1 MRLSHTLGRTSVAF
15 DDPNLVSAAG
25 LVPVLALADRAGLG
39 KLADEHLSVPTDKG
53 ANAGLK
59 VSSLV
64 GGMVAGAD
72 SIDDMALLRHGG
84 MIRVFTRA
92 YAPSTLG
99 SFLRAFTFGHVRQ
112 LDAIASRFLIALA
125 GLTRLLGASAPRDD
139 AGADPDSD
147 GGYAL
152 LDVDDTIIE
161 VHGHAKQ
168 GAGFGYSGVRGL
180 NALLATLAVPFV
192 AGTTAPVIVA
202 QRLRKGSAGSPR
214 GAKRLVGDAV
224 KTARRLLGTG
234 QLILVRMDSA
244 FYGRGAV
251 HAALAGDAAVSV
263 TVRMDTA
270 VKKAIATID
279 DAAWTTIE
287 YTDAILDEATGRWVS
302 RAEVAEIPFI
312 AFSAQKRA
320 DQVPG
325 RLVVR
330 RIPDFNAEKNKAA
343 GQDSLFD
350 VWRFHAFFTTTDP
363 GVLDTVAADKT
374 HRGHAVIEQVHADLK
389 NSALA
394 HLPSGVFA
402 ANAAWLVLAVIA
414 FNLTRA
420 AASLTEPDLVKA
432 TTATIRRKLITV
444 PARVATSA
452 RRITLHLPQQ
462 WPWEPAW
469 TLLFDRVS
477 DPPHAAAA

>member
-1 MRLSHTLGRTSVAF
+1 VAF
-15 DDPNLVSAAG
+15 DDPNLVSAGG
-25 LVPVLALADRAGLG
+25 LVPVLALAEKAGLRD
-39 KLADEHLSVPTDKG
+39 LADVHLSVPADKG

-59 VSSLV
+59 VASLV
-64 GGMVAGAD
+64 AGMVAGAD

-84 MIRVFTRA
+84 MGRVFARA

-125 GLTRLLGASAPRDD
+125 GFTRLLGGPDRPEAAS
-139 AGADPDSD
+139 G

-180 NALLATLAVPFV
+180 NALLATLTV
-192 AGTTAPVIVA
+192 AGALPVIVA
-202 QRLRKGSAGSPR
+202 QRLRRGACGSPR

-224 KTARRLLGTG
+224 RTARRLLGKG

-244 FYGRGAV
+244 FYGRGPV
-251 HAALAGDAAVSV
+251 HAALAGEAAVSV

-270 VKKAIATID
+270 VRKAIATIGD
-279 DAAWTTIE
+279 EAWTTIE
-287 YTDAILDEATGRWVS
+287 YTDAVFDQPSQRWIS
-302 RAEVAEIPFI
+302 RAEVAEIGFT
-312 AFSAQKRA
+312 AFAAQTKA
-320 DQVPG
+320 DHVPG

-330 RIPDFNAEKNKAA
+330 RIPDLNAEKHKAA
-343 GQDSLFD
+343 GQDTLFD
-350 VWRFHAFFTTTDP
+350 TWRFHAFFTTTDP
-363 GVLDTVAADKT
+363 TVLDTVASDKT

-389 NSALA
+389 GSALA
-394 HLPSGVFA
+394 HLPSGVFT
-402 ANAAWLVLAVIA
+402 ANAGWLVLAVIA

-452 RRITLHLPQQ
+452 RRVTLHLPHA
-462 WPWEPAW
+462 WPWETAL
-469 TLLFDRVS
+469 TALFDRVS
-477 DPPHAAAA
+477 DPPPDHAA

>member
-1 MRLSHTLGRTSVAF
+1 
-15 DDPNLVSAAG
+15 
-25 LVPVLALADRAGLG
+25 
-39 KLADEHLSVPTDKG
+39 
-53 ANAGLK
+53 
-59 VSSLV
+59 
-64 GGMVAGAD
+64 
-72 SIDDMALLRHGG
+72 
-84 MIRVFTRA
+84 
-92 YAPSTLG
+92 
-99 SFLRAFTFGHVRQ
+99 
-112 LDAIASRFLIALA
+112 
-125 GLTRLLGASAPRDD
+125 
-139 AGADPDSD
+139 
-147 GGYAL
+147 
-152 LDVDDTIIE
+152 
-161 VHGHAKQ
+161 
-168 GAGFGYSGVRGL
+168 
-180 NALLATLAVPFV
+180 
-192 AGTTAPVIVA
+192 
-202 QRLRKGSAGSPR
+202 
-214 GAKRLVGDAV
+214 
-224 KTARRLLGTG
+224 
-234 QLILVRMDSA
+234 
-244 FYGRGAV
+244 
-251 HAALAGDAAVSV
+251 
-263 TVRMDTA
+263 MDTA

-320 DQVPG
+320 DHVPG

-452 RRITLHLPQQ
+452 RRITLHLPRQ